1 MSHIIRKANPED
13 MPRILE
19 IYAYA
24 RRFMEETG
32 NPNQWG
38 KTNPPRETL
47 EADVAARRLY
57 VVEKAGLIH
66 GVFFF
71 SLGEDPTY
79 RIIYDGQW
87 GSEEP
92 YGTIHRIAS
101 DGSGGVFAACL
112 SWCRGQI
119 GHLRIDTHRDNHVMQ
134 HVVEKYGFQRR
145 GIIYIADGTPRIAY
159 EYIEKTSQS

>member
-57 VVEKAGLIH
+57 VVEKTGLIH

-134 HVVEKYGFQRR
+134 HVVEKQGFQRR

>member
-1 MSHIIRKANPED
+1 MPYTVRTAIMAD
-13 MPRILE
+13 LPRILE

-24 RRFMEETG
+24 RQFMAETG

-47 EADVAARRLY
+47 EQDIHQGLLHA
-57 VVEKAGLIH
+57 VEENGNIH

-71 SLGEDPTY
+71 SMEEDPTY
-79 RIIYDGQW
+79 SVIYDGQW
-87 GSEEP
+87 ESDAP

-101 DGSGGVFAACL
+101 DGSGGIFTAALNWCL
-112 SWCRGQI
+112 AQST
-119 GHLRIDTHRDNHVMQ
+119 HLRIDTHHDNRVMQ
-134 HVVEKYGFQRR
+134 HVVEKHGFTRR

-159 EYIEKTSQS
+159 ERL